1 MKLDAIIPYDLWMAR
16 IYLRLLQPLQIN
28 IQWWQWWEGGW
39 GVGPVTSGNQ
49 VTIFAK
55 NCNKII
61 IRMRRRSVSNKGG
74 WASVRQLERRLRI
87 RRNMNL
93 PPNAPAASI
102 LRQLRFLIFYSFFGL
117 FMIFFCFFIPFFCFL
132 IAKCTCV
139 SSKSLSQLRFFF
151 RNYSINFINFDL
163 IYELPQFLL
172 TYVLANRF
180 PV

>member
-102 LRQLRFLIFYSFFGL
+102 LRQLRFLIFL
-117 FMIFFCFFIPFFCFL
+117 FPFWLFHDLFCFFIPFFGFLIALSFFFIAFLLFDSPFCFL

-139 SSKSLSQLRFFF
+139 SSKCLRQLTFFF
-151 RNYSINFINFDL
+151 RNY
-163 IYELPQFLL
+163 
-172 TYVLANRF
+172 
-180 PV
+180 

>member
-39 GVGPVTSGNQ
+39 GVGPVTSGDQ

-61 IRMRRRSVSNKGG
+61 IRMRRRSVSNKGS

-102 LRQLRFLIFYSFFGL
+102 LRQLRFLIFL
-117 FMIFFCFFIPFFCFL
+117 FPFWLFHDLFCFFIPFFGFLIALSFFFIAFLLFDSPFCFL

-139 SSKSLSQLRFFF
+139 SSKCLRQLRFFF
-151 RNYSINFINFDL
+151 RNY
-163 IYELPQFLL
+163 
-172 TYVLANRF
+172 
-180 PV
+180 